1 MSQSTQSGRRDAVR
15 VSLDEAEVREAL
27 LERTHEP
34 REGAAAFAQLDG
46 ADGLTRIE

>member
-15 VSLDEAEVREAL
+15 ISLDEAEVREAL
-27 LERTHEP
+27 LERSHEP
-34 REGAAAFAQLDG
+34 RDGAAAFSQVDG